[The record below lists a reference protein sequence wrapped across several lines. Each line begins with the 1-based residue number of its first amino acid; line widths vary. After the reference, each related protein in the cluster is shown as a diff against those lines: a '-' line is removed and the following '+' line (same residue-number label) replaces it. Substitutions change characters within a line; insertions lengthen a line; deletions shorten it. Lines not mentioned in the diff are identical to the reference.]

1 MNWWASPHTF
11 RLFLFHP
18 RMTVCWEI
26 RGAGAIAYPPL
37 LLWSGQAVRTANPQL
52 WPAPSL
58 NWPGRRLP
66 FRRLSFLPYRT
77 PRHLITTLCFEGNL
91 GEFFT
96 IFLGDE
102 PSHPTLQQDYF
113 SLGWVI
119 SKLTWQEQNQFRC
132 LFVLAARY
140 SQPSR
145 SGRVPGRIWT
155 GDPRIKSS
163 LRLPTA
169 LQERLTTNVQRTKK
183 CFSFSCAPL
192 STLRIYYSIKFRN
205 YQIFCRLNFTQS
217 TRQYRGQIQH
227 HQRKQEYPQRFRW

>member
-26 RGAGAIAYPPL
+26 
-37 LLWSGQAVRTANPQL
+37 WSGQAVRTANPQL

-77 PRHLITTLCFEGNL
+77 PRRLITTLCFEGNL

-96 IFLGDE
+96 TCFRWWTFAPKHYNKII
-102 PSHPTLQQDYF
+102 F

-132 LFVLAARY
+132 LFVLATRY
-140 SQPSR
+140 SRPSR

-192 STLRIYYSIKFRN
+192 STLHIYYIT
-205 YQIFCRLNFTQS
+205 NF
-217 TRQYRGQIQH
+217 
-227 HQRKQEYPQRFRW
+227 